1 MLTKKH
7 LAAVS
12 AAVVC
17 ASAAAYC
24 LFKKNHEWDLK
35 DTPMYQFLHRIR
47 VNDER
52 TPEERVNEANGHDLV
67 PYDCFPNRNS
77 DMIRILRRT
86 IHDTANTDT
95 VVLVAEEDREE
106 LYRSLCGYGFTFI
119 PVAED
124 DPAKTLDVILDIVN
138 GGALVDRIWLFIDP
152 VDIFPEDI
160 LARFRAEL
168 HAFRVKNCIFTG
180 SVMNMTDF
188 TSTDAGLGI
197 CTECAGEEFCDG

>member
-86 IHDTANTDT
+86 IRETKDNI
-95 VVLVAEEDREE
+95 VLVAEDWREE
-106 LYRSLCGYGFTFI
+106 IYRDLCGYRFTFI

-124 DPAKTLDVILDIVN
+124 DPGKALDAVLDIVN
-138 GGALVDRIWLFIDP
+138 GGALVDRTWLFIDP

-168 HAFRVKNCIFTG
+168 HAFRAKNCIFTG

>member
-86 IHDTANTDT
+86 IRETKDNI
-95 VVLVAEEDREE
+95 VLVAEEWREE
-106 LYRSLCGYGFTFI
+106 IYRDLCGYRFTFI

-124 DPAKTLDVILDIVN
+124 DPGKTLDAVLDIVN
-138 GGALVDRIWLFIDP
+138 GGALVDRTWLFIDP

-160 LARFRAEL
+160 LARFRKEL

-180 SVMNMTDF
+180 SVKDMNDF
-188 TSTDAGLGI
+188 ISTDAGLGI